1 MQPRPRPIPTNVE
14 RTLSEGDFIVSK
26 TDTKGIIT
34 YGNEVFIDIC
44 RYSEEDLLGAN
55 HNIIRHPDMPA
66 AVFKLLWDKI
76 EAKQEIFA
84 YVKNLAKDGAY
95 YWVWANCAP
104 SFDAE
109 GNVYSVYI
117 SFTGFK
123 REDVSGI
130 FCIKSVDGGHT
141 WLEPVAVY
149 DLNTATPFQDKPW
162 FAIDNTNSAYRG
174 NLYIA
179 WTEFTTYGSA
189 APEDSSFL
197 LFARSSDR
205 GTSFRAPLRV
215 NDVAG
220 DARDDDATV
229 EGCVPAV
236 GPNGEVYLAWAGRDG
251 IYFDKSLTAD

>member
-109 GNVYSVYI
+109 GNVVGYLSVRRKPKAKAI
-117 SFTGFK
+117 AAL
-123 REDVSGI
+123 SGI
-130 FCIKSVDGGHT
+130 YADLLAEERKYPNRKQGAAASLQTLSSLLSAKGVS
-141 WLEPVAVY
+141 Y
-149 DLNTATPFQDKPW
+149 DEFILN
-162 FAIDNTNSAYRG
+162 
-174 NLYIA
+174 L
-179 WTEFTTYGSA
+179 
-189 APEDSSFL
+189 
-197 LFARSSDR
+197 
-205 GTSFRAPLRV
+205 
-215 NDVAG
+215 
-220 DARDDDATV
+220 
-229 EGCVPAV
+229 
-236 GPNGEVYLAWAGRDG
+236 
-251 IYFDKSLTAD
+251 